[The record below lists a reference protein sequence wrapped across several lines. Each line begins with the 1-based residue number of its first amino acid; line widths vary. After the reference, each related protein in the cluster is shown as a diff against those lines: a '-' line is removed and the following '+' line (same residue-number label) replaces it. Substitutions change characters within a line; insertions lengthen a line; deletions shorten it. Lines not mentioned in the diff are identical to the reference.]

1 MALSGVQKTVLV
13 SVAAIALVLGLTVNK
28 VLRPAP
34 LNEAELTE
42 AGVYLFDTPRPI
54 PDVRLTS
61 STGES
66 WGKADLQDQWNL
78 LFFGYTF
85 CPDICPTTMAEL
97 RQLTL
102 DLPEPDRE
110 RLQVTMISVDPNR
123 DTPAQ
128 LNSYLNFFDA
138 GFDGATGEP
147 DELARLAQAL
157 SVAYIE
163 PDTSTDNYLVDHSGQ
178 VVMVDPAGRYVGFI
192 RPPLRPAQLSGI
204 LPAIMA
210 RTD

>member
-34 LNEAELTE
+34 LSEAELTE
-42 AGVYLFDTPRPI
+42 AGVYLFDAPRPI
-54 PDVRLTS
+54 PDIQLTS
-61 STGES
+61 SLGEK
-66 WGKADLQDQWNL
+66 WGKADLQGQWNL

-97 RQLTL
+97 RQLSL
-102 DLPEPDRE
+102 DLPAEDRQ
-110 RLQVTMISVDPNR
+110 RLQITMISVDPNR
-123 DTPAQ
+123 DTPEQ
-128 LNSYLNFFDA
+128 LNSYVGFFDA
-138 GFDGATGEP
+138 GFNGATGDP

-163 PDTSTDNYLVDHSGQ
+163 PDTSEDNYLVDHSGQ
-178 VVMVDPAGRYVGFI
+178 VILTDPQGRYVGFI
-192 RPPLRPAQLSGI
+192 RPPLRPALLSEL
-204 LPAIMA
+204 LPQVMA
-210 RTD
+210 GAD

>member
-1 MALSGVQKTVLV
+1 MALSGVQKTVLITF
-13 SVAAIALVLGLTVNK
+13 AAVALVMGLTVNK

-34 LNEAELTE
+34 LNEAELSE
-42 AGVYLFDTPRPI
+42 AGVYLFQAPRPV
-54 PDVRLTS
+54 PDLQLIS
-61 STGES
+61 SRGEP
-66 WGKADLQDQWNL
+66 WGKSDLQGQWNL

-102 DLPEPDRE
+102 SLPEEDRQ

-123 DTPAQ
+123 DTPEQ
-128 LNSYLNFFDA
+128 LNSYLGFFDA
-138 GFDGATGEP
+138 GFNGATGAA

-163 PDTSTDNYLVDHSGQ
+163 PDTREDNYLVDHSGQ
-178 VVMVDPAGRYVGFI
+178 VVMIDPQGRYVGFI
-192 RPPLRPAQLSGI
+192 RPPLRPAVLSA
-204 LPAIMA
+204 LMPRIMQRA
-210 RTD
+210 D

>member
-1 MALSGVQKTVLV
+1 MALSGIQKTVLV
-13 SVAAIALVLGLTVNK
+13 SVAVVALVIGATVHK

-34 LNEAELTE
+34 LNEAQLAE
-42 AGVYLFDTPRPI
+42 AGLFRFDSPRPI
-54 PDVRLTS
+54 PPIQLTS
-61 STGES
+61 ASNQP
-66 WGKADLQDQWNL
+66 WGRDDLQGQWNL

-102 DLPEPDRE
+102 SLPEEDRQ

-123 DTPAQ
+123 DTPEQ
-128 LNSYLNFFDA
+128 LNSYLGFFDA
-138 GFDGATGEP
+138 GFNGGTGAA

-163 PDTSTDNYLVDHSGQ
+163 PDTREDNYLVDHSGQ
-178 VVMVDPAGRYVGFI
+178 VVMIDPQGRYVGFI
-192 RPPLRPAQLSGI
+192 RPPLRPAVLSA
-204 LPAIMA
+204 LMPRIMQRA
-210 RTD
+210 D